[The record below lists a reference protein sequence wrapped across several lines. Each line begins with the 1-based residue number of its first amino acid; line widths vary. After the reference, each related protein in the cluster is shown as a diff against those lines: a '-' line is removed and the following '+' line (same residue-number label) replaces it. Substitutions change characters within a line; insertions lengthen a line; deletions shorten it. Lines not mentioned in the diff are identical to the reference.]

1 MFYWYNKEV
10 KRKKMKKIAI
20 AFGII
25 VSVTVLS
32 LLVTSASASVDNV
45 EDWMGCPG
53 GWGDLHSRGSAQLD
67 PANIYYVKAI
77 KGTGYE
83 DCRATIATH
92 TRNAGLGASMSS
104 RGSALIEDYQTFTVD
119 THPDTPQLDITSE
132 VSKSYRGVR
141 FNDELVKPHNSALS
155 GETCVKS
162 YMVGAMVSEKY
173 RDTYDISGDFEHTGS
188 GTSSSTKITDR
199 RIYGTSQFAVTVND
213 IVEHHHNIM
222 RVRDEHTGEF
232 EMDREVTVT
241 RYGGPNEE
249 P

>member
-1 MFYWYNKEV
+1 
-10 KRKKMKKIAI
+10 MKKIAI

-25 VSVTVLS
+25 ACLAVLS
-32 LLVTSASASVDNV
+32 LLVTSASASRDNV
-45 EDWMGCPG
+45 EDWLGCPG
-53 GWGDLHSRGSAQLD
+53 GWGDLYSGASLLD
-67 PANIYYVKAI
+67 PANIYYAKDI
-77 KGTGYE
+77 TGMGYE

-92 TRNAGLGASMSS
+92 TRNAGLGASTSS

-119 THPDTPQLDITSE
+119 THPDDPQLDITSE

-141 FNDELVKPHNSALS
+141 FNDELVKPPNRVLS

-162 YMVGAMVSEKY
+162 YMVGVMVSEKY
-173 RDTYDISGDFEHTGS
+173 SDTYDISGDFEHTGS

-199 RIYGTSQFAVTVND
+199 KIYGTSQFAVTVND
-213 IVEHHHNIM
+213 VENHQHNIM
-222 RVRDEHTGEF
+222 RVREEHTGDF